1 MLSRTSCPW
10 KVLSETVTHGAY
22 SFLLDFGAVK
32 GVQNF
37 AGINPT
43 GLDLEWLNLPHVKVK
58 GN

>member
-1 MLSRTSCPW
+1 M
-10 KVLSETVTHGAY
+10 LSETVTHEAY